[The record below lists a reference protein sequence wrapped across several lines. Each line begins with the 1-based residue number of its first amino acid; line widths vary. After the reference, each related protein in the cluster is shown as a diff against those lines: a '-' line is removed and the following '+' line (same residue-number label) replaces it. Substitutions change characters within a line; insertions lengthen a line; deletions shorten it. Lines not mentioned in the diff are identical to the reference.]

1 MMGTNN
7 TSPLLFRINNMYYN
21 EVIGGLFM
29 AKNEIDFSMGKNPQH
44 KNGKINP
51 KSESYD
57 KDLANRRRKEKQ
69 RRKANQL
76 KRK

>member
-1 MMGTNN
+1 
-7 TSPLLFRINNMYYN
+7 
-21 EVIGGLFM
+21 M